1 MSDLFTQIILDEAK
15 HPANYGTL
23 TGDHLQK
30 IGYNP
35 SCGDMVQIMLRV
47 DDEKQLIK
55 DLKWTG
61 EGCSISMAAMSL
73 LSQEIIGK
81 QVSQVLNMTHQ
92 SMLELLDLESIT
104 PGRIKCMMIG
114 LSAVQDLLSNPS
126 PTP

>member
-1 MSDLFTQIILDEAK
+1 MSDLFTQIILDESK

-23 TGDHLQK
+23 DGDHLK
-30 IGYNP
+30 RIAHNP
-35 SCGDMVQIMLRV
+35 SCGDLVQITLRT

-55 DLKWTG
+55 ELKWTG

-73 LSQEIIGK
+73 LSQAIIGK
-81 QVSQVLNMTHQ
+81 PISVVLTMTHQ
-92 SMLELLDLESIT
+92 SMLELLDLEEIT

-126 PTP
+126 PAS